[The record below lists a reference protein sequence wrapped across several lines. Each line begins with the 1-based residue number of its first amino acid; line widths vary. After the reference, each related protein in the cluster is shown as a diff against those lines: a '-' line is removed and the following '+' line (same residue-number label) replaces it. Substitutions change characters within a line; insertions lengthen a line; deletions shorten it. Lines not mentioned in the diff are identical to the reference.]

1 MGQLEPDHLQPPG
14 RVLPPGILMPED
26 EVSAGPKGDRG
37 DGAPGSQCSLVIPVL
52 ANVVLAVFVPAVRKR
67 VEFTVQSFLETHHPQ
82 WRSSSASQETVP
94 QTQVPAGAEGPHLVY
109 IVKLAFHFVISPL
122 ITGFKTAHQ

>member
-37 DGAPGSQCSLVIPVL
+37 DWAPGSQFSLIIPVL
-52 ANVVLAVFVPAVRKR
+52 ANVVLAVFGVL
-67 VEFTVQSFLETHHPQ
+67 LETV
-82 WRSSSASQETVP
+82 RSSGSERVN
-94 QTQVPAGAEGPHLVY
+94 
-109 IVKLAFHFVISPL
+109 F
-122 ITGFKTAHQ
+122 